1 MKQLLPVIFFLGLSL
16 ACRAQG
22 DSTFRLVR
30 TIPVA
35 AVDMAVDN
43 LHNLYL
49 LTPTDQLKKFNA
61 QGDSVSV
68 YNQSKRFG
76 KLYSMDATNPLKLLL
91 YYRDFSTIVIL
102 DRLLSIRST
111 IDLRQQNIMQ
121 ASAIGLSYDN
131 NIWVFDALNNKLKKI
146 DEFGATLSESTD
158 FRTVFP
164 QSFVPEKIIDYNGS
178 VYLYDPAQG
187 VAIFDYYGTLQKRL
201 PIKGWK
207 NIAIL
212 DKQIIGTDNKHIYTY
227 YTNNLMERQYQF
239 PSSFGSFS
247 QYLIANTHLF
257 ALSKDSVNIYS
268 LRF

>member
-1 MKQLLPVIFFLGLSL
+1 MKRLLTILFFFGFTASGWG
-16 ACRAQG
+16 QH

-35 AVDMAVDN
+35 AVEMAVDN
-43 LHNLYL
+43 LNNLYL
-49 LTPTDQLKKFNA
+49 LTPSDQLKKYNA

-68 YNQSKRFG
+68 YNQTRRFG
-76 KLYSMDATNPLKLLL
+76 KLHSMDATNPLKLLL

-111 IDLRQQNIMQ
+111 IDLRQQNITQ

-131 NIWVFDALNNKLKKI
+131 NIWVFDALENKLKKI
-146 DEFGATLSESTD
+146 DEYGASLSESID
-158 FRTVFP
+158 FRTIFP
-164 QSFVPEKIIDYNGS
+164 HSFVPEKIIDYNGS

-187 VAIFDYYGTLQKRL
+187 VAIFDYYGSLQKKL
-201 PIKGWK
+201 SIKGWK

-212 DKQIIGTDNKHIYTY
+212 DKQIIGTDNQHIYTY

-239 PSSFGSFS
+239 PSSFGSFT

-257 ALSKDSVNIYS
+257 ALAKDSVNIYT

>member
-1 MKQLLPVIFFLGLSL
+1 MKHCIATITFLFLSVL
-16 ACRAQG
+16 CGAQQ
-22 DSTFRLVR
+22 DSVFRLVR

-35 AVDMAVDN
+35 AVEMAVDN
-43 LHNLYL
+43 LNNLYL
-49 LTPTDQLKKFNA
+49 LTPTDQLKKYNA

-68 YNQSKRFG
+68 YNQTRRFG

-91 YYRDFSTIVIL
+91 YYKDFSTIVIL

-111 IDLRQQNIMQ
+111 IDLRRQNIPQ

-131 NIWVFDALNNKLKKI
+131 NIWVFDALDNKLKKI
-146 DEFGATLSESTD
+146 DEFGASLSESID
-158 FRTVFP
+158 FRTIFP
-164 QSFVPEKIIDYNGS
+164 HSFVPEKIIDYNGS

-207 NIAIL
+207 NISVL
-212 DKQIIGTDNKHIYTY
+212 DKQIIGTDNQHIYTY

-239 PSSFGSFS
+239 PSSFGSFT

>member
-1 MKQLLPVIFFLGLSL
+1 MRSFIATISFLLVCTLCG
-16 ACRAQG
+16 AQQ
-22 DSTFRLVR
+22 DSVFRLVR

-35 AVDMAVDN
+35 AVDLAVDN
-43 LHNLYL
+43 LNNLYL
-49 LTPTDQLKKFNA
+49 LTPSDQLKKFNA

-68 YNQSKRFG
+68 YNQTKRFG

-91 YYRDFSTIVIL
+91 YYKDFSTIVIL

-111 IDLRQQNIMQ
+111 IDLRRQNIPQ

-131 NIWVFDALNNKLKKI
+131 NIWVFDALDNKLKKI
-146 DEFGATLSESTD
+146 DEFGTTLSESID

-164 QSFVPEKIIDYNGS
+164 QSFVPERIIDYNGS

-187 VAIFDYYGTLQKRL
+187 VAIFDYYGTLQKKL

-207 NIAIL
+207 NLAVL

-239 PSSFGSFS
+239 PSSFGSFT
-247 QYLIANTHLF
+247 QYLIANTQLF
-257 ALSKDSVNIYS
+257 AVSKDSVNIYS

>member
-1 MKQLLPVIFFLGLSL
+1 MKGLFTTICFLWLSTL
-16 ACRAQG
+16 SRAQG
-22 DSTFRLVR
+22 DSVFRLLR
-30 TIPVA
+30 TIPVT

-43 LHNLYL
+43 LNNLYL
-49 LTPTDQLKKFNA
+49 LTPSDQLKKYNA

-68 YNQSKRFG
+68 YNQTKRFG
-76 KLYSMDATNPLKLLL
+76 KLFSIDASNPLKLLL
-91 YYRDFSTIVIL
+91 YYKDFSTIVIL

-111 IDLRQQNIMQ
+111 IDLRQQNITQ

-131 NIWVFDALNNKLKKI
+131 NIWVFDALENKLKKV
-146 DEFGATLSESTD
+146 DEFGVTLSESID

-164 QSFVPEKIIDYNGS
+164 QAFVPQRIIDYNGS

-187 VAIFDYYGTLQKRL
+187 VAIFDYYGTLQKKL
-201 PIKGWK
+201 PIRGWQ
-207 NIAIL
+207 NLSVL
-212 DKQIIGTDNKHIYTY
+212 DKQIIGTDNRHIYTY

-247 QYLIANTHLF
+247 RYLIANTQLF